1 LVGVLGFCYYAVS
14 CPSEFEGM
22 VASQKS
28 FLDDLY
34 SGNLIADVSQ
44 QSKDDIDK
52 PRMKSLDDLL
62 QELDAEDVEEE
73 DKTDAIL
80 DMIMDEDEKKDE
92 DGNGN
97 GNGNGEGEL

>member
-1 LVGVLGFCYYAVS
+1 
-14 CPSEFEGM
+14 M